1 MCPHLSANYVLGC
14 PSNMAQVSVW
24 AGNLQLH
31 ENGIETELIQLP
43 DVTIAPCK
51 MCEGGKC
58 LACMEKGTCVFT
70 HDGFHIIFEKIK
82 EADGLILGSPVYGA
96 DISAKMK
103 VFIDRLGIA
112 SLGNPDVLKRKP
124 GAAVSAVR
132 RGGGMT
138 TVDTLNHFMLF
149 REMIIV
155 GSTYWN
161 MVYGKDAGDVL
172 NDSEGMANMRNIGEN
187 MAWLLK
193 KLHAEQKKGSK
204 L

>member
-1 MCPHLSANYVLGC
+1 MKVVGINGS
-14 PSNMAQVSVW
+14 SRKD
-24 AGNLQLH
+24 GNTA
-31 ENGIETELIQLP
+31 ILIK
-43 DVTIAPCK
+43 T
-51 MCEGGKC
+51 
-58 LACMEKGTCVFT
+58 
-70 HDGFHIIFEKIK
+70 IFERIK

-132 RGGGMT
+132 RAGGMT
-138 TVDTLNHFMLF
+138 TVDILDHFMLF

-161 MVYGKDAGDVL
+161 MVYGKDVGDVL

>member
-1 MCPHLSANYVLGC
+1 
-14 PSNMAQVSVW
+14 
-24 AGNLQLH
+24 
-31 ENGIETELIQLP
+31 
-43 DVTIAPCK
+43 
-51 MCEGGKC
+51 
-58 LACMEKGTCVFT
+58 
-70 HDGFHIIFEKIK
+70 
-82 EADGLILGSPVYGA
+82 
-96 DISAKMK
+96 MK

-132 RGGGMT
+132 RAGGMT
-138 TVDTLNHFMLF
+138 TVDALNHFMMF

-161 MVYGKDAGDVL
+161 MVYGKDVGDVL

-193 KLHAEQKKGSK
+193 NLHAEQKKER
-204 L
+204 

>member
-1 MCPHLSANYVLGC
+1 MKVVGINGS
-14 PSNMAQVSVW
+14 SRKD
-24 AGNLQLH
+24 GNTAILIKTIFEKLH
-31 ENGIETELIQLP
+31 ENGIETELIELP

-58 LACMEKGTCVFT
+58 LACMEKGACVFT
-70 HDGFHIIFEKIK
+70 HDDFHIIFEKIK
-82 EADGLILGSPVYGA
+82 EADGLILGS
-96 DISAKMK
+96 
-103 VFIDRLGIA
+103 
-112 SLGNPDVLKRKP
+112 KRKP

-132 RGGGMT
+132 RAGGMT

-161 MVYGKDAGDVL
+161 MVYGKNVGDVL

-193 KLHAEQKKGSK
+193 NLHAEQKKER
-204 L
+204 

>member
-1 MCPHLSANYVLGC
+1 MKVVGINGS
-14 PSNMAQVSVW
+14 SRKD
-24 AGNLQLH
+24 GNTA
-31 ENGIETELIQLP
+31 ILIK
-43 DVTIAPCK
+43 T
-51 MCEGGKC
+51 
-58 LACMEKGTCVFT
+58 
-70 HDGFHIIFEKIK
+70 IFERIK

-132 RGGGMT
+132 RAGGMT
-138 TVDTLNHFMLF
+138 TVDIFDHFMLF

-161 MVYGKDAGDVL
+161 MVYGKDVGDVL

-193 KLHAEQKKGSK
+193 NLHAGQEKER
-204 L
+204 

>member
-1 MCPHLSANYVLGC
+1 MKVVGINGS
-14 PSNMAQVSVW
+14 SRKD
-24 AGNLQLH
+24 GNTA
-31 ENGIETELIQLP
+31 ILIK
-43 DVTIAPCK
+43 T
-51 MCEGGKC
+51 
-58 LACMEKGTCVFT
+58 
-70 HDGFHIIFEKIK
+70 IFERIK

-132 RGGGMT
+132 RAGGMT
-138 TVDTLNHFMLF
+138 TVDILDHFMLF

-161 MVYGKDAGDVL
+161 MVYGKDVGDVL

-193 KLHAEQKKGSK
+193 NLHAGQEKER
-204 L
+204 

>member
-1 MCPHLSANYVLGC
+1 MKVVGINGS
-14 PSNMAQVSVW
+14 SRKD
-24 AGNLQLH
+24 GNTA
-31 ENGIETELIQLP
+31 ILIK
-43 DVTIAPCK
+43 T
-51 MCEGGKC
+51 
-58 LACMEKGTCVFT
+58 
-70 HDGFHIIFEKIK
+70 IFERIK

-132 RGGGMT
+132 RAGGMT

-161 MVYGKDAGDVL
+161 MVYGKDVGDVL

-193 KLHAEQKKGSK
+193 NLHAEQEKER
-204 L
+204 

>member
-1 MCPHLSANYVLGC
+1 MKVVGINGS
-14 PSNMAQVSVW
+14 SRKD
-24 AGNLQLH
+24 GNTA
-31 ENGIETELIQLP
+31 ILIK
-43 DVTIAPCK
+43 T
-51 MCEGGKC
+51 
-58 LACMEKGTCVFT
+58 
-70 HDGFHIIFEKIK
+70 IFERIK

-132 RGGGMT
+132 RAGGMT
-138 TVDTLNHFMLF
+138 TVDILDHFMLF

-161 MVYGKDAGDVL
+161 MVYGKDVGDVL

-193 KLHAEQKKGSK
+193 NLHAEQEKER
-204 L
+204 

>member
-1 MCPHLSANYVLGC
+1 MKVVGINGS
-14 PSNMAQVSVW
+14 SRKD
-24 AGNLQLH
+24 GNTA
-31 ENGIETELIQLP
+31 ILIK
-43 DVTIAPCK
+43 T
-51 MCEGGKC
+51 
-58 LACMEKGTCVFT
+58 T
-70 HDGFHIIFEKIK
+70 FEKIK

-132 RGGGMT
+132 RAGGMT
-138 TVDTLNHFMLF
+138 TVDTLDHFMLF

-161 MVYGKDAGDVL
+161 MVYGKDVGDVL

-193 KLHAEQKKGSK
+193 NLHAGQEKER
-204 L
+204 